1 MRFHGK
7 LTSWNDDRGFGFITP
22 TVGQKQIF
30 VHISAFPH
38 DGSRPQLNEAL
49 SFEIG
54 QGADG
59 KQRAIAI
66 VRAGQSPVRKQLNL
80 QRPRSKP
87 RIGLG
92 GWVFG
97 AALLGWL
104 ATYGYGQIEQRW
116 PLSSWFD
123 AHVAGLKAQSVKST
137 RQTPERR
144 CDGRTHC
151 SQMTSCAEARFFLRN
166 CPGTEMDGD
175 NDGIPCEKQWCNSG
189 FGG

>member
-92 GWVFG
+92 G
-97 AALLGWL
+97 
-104 ATYGYGQIEQRW
+104 
-116 PLSSWFD
+116 
-123 AHVAGLKAQSVKST
+123 
-137 RQTPERR
+137 
-144 CDGRTHC
+144 
-151 SQMTSCAEARFFLRN
+151 
-166 CPGTEMDGD
+166 
-175 NDGIPCEKQWCNSG
+175 
-189 FGG
+189 